1 LPATLT
7 PSAITARIAQRV
19 EQDLGEQKYAM
30 WFDRTA
36 RFDVQDDGRA
46 VRVSVPTRFAADWIG
61 KHYRAQL
68 VDAIHAEAGEDT
80 ALDLCVRP
88 EQFDPS
94 APPLQTQP
102 QRATPPAPLAA
113 PPRATTAPTRRPQPS
128 NAPGTV
134 SRHRLDRFITGPSN
148 KLAHAA
154 AQRLADLDDPSAN
167 HPLFLH
173 GICGVGKT
181 HLLQGICQQVRELR
195 PDAKALYL
203 TGEQFTNQYITAVR
217 QGKLDAFRRR
227 IRKLDVLAIDD
238 VHFIA
243 SKEKTQ
249 QEFLHCFE
257 ENDLAGA
264 RVVLASD
271 SHPRAIDQFSDALVS
286 RCIRGLV
293 IELTEPDPVTRKQ
306 IIAELAQRRGLFLQP
321 AVIAQLADRFDG
333 SVRDIEGA
341 LTKLHA
347 LATLTD
353 QPQRQTPGRLIPVGR
368 ALLDQLP
375 ELAQPKVRRPVKFGC
390 IAQAVCER
398 LLLEQDQLVSSSRS
412 KHVVLARSLVVYLA
426 RELTPMSYP
435 EIAHAMGRKT
445 HSTVI
450 TACQRMTKLLTE
462 DAPLLL
468 PGGSGQTTPGTL
480 LASLKRELVRA
491 A

>member
-1 LPATLT
+1 MPTTLPT
-7 PSAITARIAQRV
+7 SAVTARIAHRV

-46 VRVSVPTRFAADWIG
+46 VRVTVPTRFAADWIG
-61 KHYRAQL
+61 KHFRAQL
-68 VDAIHAEAGEDT
+68 VDAIHAEAGEDID
-80 ALDLCVRP
+80 LDLCVQPNR
-88 EQFDPS
+88 FDNT

-102 QRATPPAPLAA
+102 QRAIDPSPLLA
-113 PPRATTAPTRRPQPS
+113 PPRATTAPARKPQGGF
-128 NAPGTV
+128 GTMT
-134 SRHRLDRFITGPSN
+134 RHRLDRFITGPSN

-154 AQRLADLDDPSAN
+154 AKRLADMDDPNAN

-181 HLLQGICQQVRELR
+181 HLLQGICHAVRELR

-271 SHPRAIDQFSDALVS
+271 SHPRQIEQFSDALVS

-321 AVIAQLADRFDG
+321 AVIAQLAERFDG

-353 QPQRQTPGRLIPVGR
+353 QPERQTPGRLIPVGR

-398 LLLEQDQLVSSSRS
+398 LLLEPDQLTSSSRS

-450 TACQRMTKLLTE
+450 TACQRMTKLLKK
-462 DAPLLL
+462 DDPLLL